1 VWPLKEVG
9 LYTSRLI
16 KERNYCI
23 SLISHLQ
30 FYWRKP
36 EYLEKLTDLLQV
48 TDKLLYNAASCIPG
62 QVTTSVVIDTYYF
75 CICRCRSNYHTN
87 MVVRALVWEWTS
99 ISHKSPIIFITYQVH
114 LTRGGNQTEQHYVT
128 SHWQSHLTR
137 GGNQTEQHYAT
148 SHWQTLSHIKHTSP
162 GEVIKQNIMSQVTD
176 KLYHISS
183 TLHQGR

>member
-1 VWPLKEVG
+1 MKEVG
-9 LYTSRLI
+9 LYTSCLI
-16 KERNYCI
+16 KERDYCI

-48 TDKLLYNAASCIPG
+48 TDKLLYNAASCTPG

-99 ISHKSPIIFITYQVH
+99 ISHKSPIIFITYPA
-114 LTRGGNQTEQHYVT
+114 
-128 SHWQSHLTR
+128 HLTR

-148 SHWQTLSHIKHTSP
+148 SHWQSHIKHTSP
-162 GEVIKQNIMSQVTD
+162 GEVIKQNNIMPQVTD

-183 TLHQGR
+183 TPHQGR